1 VFVRIDSWFMSDL
14 AVSINSISKAYSI
27 ADRRARS
34 TTLAEALSKV
44 FRRGTRKP
52 STGKFWA
59 LRDVSFEVRR
69 GEILGIIGRNGAGK
83 TTMLKILSRITEPT
97 SGQIDLYGRVGSLLE
112 VGTGFHP
119 ELTGRENIYLNGAI
133 LGMSRAEIGAKFDS
147 IVAFAE
153 TEAFLDTPV
162 KRYSSGMYVRLAFAV
177 AAHLNPEILMVDEV
191 LAVGDI
197 QFQKKCI
204 ARMESAA
211 SNEGKTIL
219 FVSHNM
225 TAVAKLCTRVALL
238 DQGKLQSVGAPQ
250 SVIAEYL
257 SAASE
262 EKRASAVL
270 ESEELPYP
278 LKKIGVTTLNDQSQ
292 CTGYLRFGEPWRIR
306 LQFEISARI
315 DHCIAAIGLQTLDSI
330 PITTFWSQPADLE
343 AGGYITEFPCHLS
356 ISAGEVTIVV
366 GISSFERTVFYRER
380 FSQVSISEL
389 ADGEQPHRVSGAGLI
404 TATFRPQIT
413 PLGTE

>member
-1 VFVRIDSWFMSDL
+1 VFVRVDSWFMGDL

-27 ADRRARS
+27 GDRQARS

-52 STGKFWA
+52 GTGKFWA

-177 AAHLNPEILMVDEV
+177 AAHLNPEILMIDEV

-257 SAASE
+257 SAVSE
-262 EKRASAVL
+262 EKRAVAVL
-270 ESEELPYP
+270 GPEKLPRP
-278 LKKIGVTTLNDQSQ
+278 LEKIAVTTLNALSQ
-292 CTGYLRFGEPWRIR
+292 ATGSFRFGEFWRVR
-306 LQFEISARI
+306 LEFEISAAI
-315 DHCIAAIGLQTLDSI
+315 NHCIAAIGLQTLDSI
-330 PITTFWSQPADLE
+330 PITTLWSQPADLKVGRYF
-343 AGGYITEFPCHLS
+343 AEFPCDLS
-356 ISAGEVTIVV
+356 ISAGEITITV
-366 GISSFERTVFYRER
+366 GISSFERVVFYRER

-389 ADGEQPHRVSGAGLI
+389 TEREQPHRFSGSGLI
-404 TATFRPQIT
+404 TTTFRPRIT
-413 PLGTE
+413 PVA